1 MMTPNVFDSM
11 RPFEPEELPAAY
23 DELLAD
29 PAFRQVV
36 GFAFPG
42 LPFEALATKM
52 KQCKTCLE
60 FQICFC
66 KPFLEGIVAKFS
78 DGLSS
83 DLSAVSPTSD
93 KQNYTYISNHRDIVL
108 DSGFLD
114 LTLVNNGLSTVEIAI
129 GDNLLIYPWIR
140 TLVRLNRSFIV
151 SRSGGIHDMLNN
163 SRLLSGYIHYAVGE
177 KQSSIWIAQREGR
190 SKDSMDETQDSLL
203 KMLTIA
209 GEGSP
214 KDKLRAINLTP
225 LAISYE
231 YDPCDYLK
239 AKEFQQKRDIE
250 NFHKSPADDL
260 INMKTGIFG
269 RKGRI
274 HYQAAPCI
282 NGFLDTLPD
291 DMPKQAFFSAVAKHI
306 DHSIYANYRLY
317 SCNYIALDLLNG
329 NDMQSRY
336 YQPSEKAAFE
346 DYLRAQLVKI
356 QLENKDEAYLRH
368 KMLEMYAN
376 PARHQLALKE
386 A

>member
-1 MMTPNVFDSM
+1 MKTPKEFDGM

-29 PAFRQVV
+29 TTFQQVLGLV
-36 GFAFPG
+36 FPG
-42 LPFEALATKM
+42 IPFEALAAKM
-52 KQCKTCLE
+52 KSCKTCLE

-66 KPFLEGIVAKFS
+66 KPFLEGIVSKYS

-114 LTLVNNGLSTVEIAI
+114 LVLVNGGLSTVEIAI
-129 GDNLLIYPWIR
+129 GDNLLIYPWIK

-151 SRSGGIHDMLNN
+151 TRSGGIHDMLNS
-163 SRLLSGYIHYAVGE
+163 SRLLSSYIHYAVDE
-177 KQSSIWIAQREGR
+177 RQSSIWIAQREGR

-203 KMLTIA
+203 KMLAIA
-209 GEGSP
+209 GDGGL
-214 KDKLRAINLTP
+214 KDRLRAINLTP

-239 AKEFQQKRDIE
+239 AQEYQQKRDTE
-250 NFHKSPADDL
+250 GFRKTPADDL
-260 INMKTGIFG
+260 TNMKTGIFG
-269 RKGRI
+269 LKGHI

-282 NGFLDTLPD
+282 NDFLDTLPD

-306 DHSIYANYRLY
+306 DRSIYANYRLY
-317 SCNYIALDLLNG
+317 PGNYVALDLLNG
-329 NDMQSRY
+329 NHAQASH
-336 YQPSEKAAFE
+336 YQADDKARFE
-346 DYLRAQLVKI
+346 DYLNGQLAKI
-356 QLENKDEAYLRH
+356 QIENKDEAFLRH

-376 PARHQLALKE
+376 PARHQLALMD